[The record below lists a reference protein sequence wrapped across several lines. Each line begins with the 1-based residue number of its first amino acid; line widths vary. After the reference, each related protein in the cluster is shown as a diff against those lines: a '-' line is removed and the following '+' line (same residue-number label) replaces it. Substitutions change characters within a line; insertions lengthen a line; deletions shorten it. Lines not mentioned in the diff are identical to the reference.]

1 MAVEIQRSIPN
12 LCCFLSRLSSSF
24 FFSSSSS
31 SFFISDGFMIMK
43 LLIILKSREED
54 GREGI
59 GLEEESALRRNLLR
73 RR

>member
-54 GREGI
+54 GRSI

>member
-54 GREGI
+54 GRGI